1 MSHIGPRTRYKG
13 QLTVLRNIDSSKTQ
27 FCFAIILLHPVAVS
41 HKHLS
46 DISTLEVKFLQD
58 GFSVAGRSVP
68 DVSRQCTD
76 TLSHPKRTDIS
87 PKPLQRHLNSHL
99 LYCCSPESVKTRND
113 VFYLL
118 PERSC
123 VPDSPVWY
131 STMALG
137 KEPLIKMLH
146 RVKMVKEI
154 NIALLTS

>member
-1 MSHIGPRTRYKG
+1 MRYKG
-13 QLTVLRNIDSSKTQ
+13 QLTVLRNIDNLKTQ

-46 DISTLEVKFLQD
+46 DIFTFEVKFLQD
-58 GFSVAGRSVP
+58 GFCVAGSSVP
-68 DVSRQCTD
+68 DVSRQCSD
-76 TLSHPKRTDIS
+76 MSGPKRTDVS
-87 PKPLQRHLNSHL
+87 PTPLQKHLNSHL